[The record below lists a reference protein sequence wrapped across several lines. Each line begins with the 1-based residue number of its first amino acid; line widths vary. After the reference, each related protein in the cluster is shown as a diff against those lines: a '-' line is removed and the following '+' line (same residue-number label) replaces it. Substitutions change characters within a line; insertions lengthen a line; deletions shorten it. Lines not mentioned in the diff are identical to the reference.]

1 MTKHAKLSAS
11 GAERWINCP
20 GSVHMSEYFPESSSS
35 AAEEGTLAHELAA
48 FRIEHRDEIDTRNED
63 AAAVDFAAG
72 LVPIRKAID
81 TFYEGHPDLGDDY
94 DYMARTL
101 APYIDYVAREYQEAL
116 KADEAAVLMT
126 EQRVDFSEYVPEGFG
141 TSDVIIIGGGRVT
154 VIDLKYG
161 KGVAVSAKDNPQ
173 IRLYALGAIG
183 LFDMVYDFDTVKMVI
198 YQPRRDSVTE
208 EEMPVDDLKAWAEA
222 VVKPAA
228 AAALSDKP
236 PYHPGDWCDS
246 HFCPGAGTCK
256 ARADYCLGLER
267 HSGKDPALMTDEEIA
282 DALNR
287 AEALRNFSKKLN
299 DYALG
304 EIQTGHP
311 IPGWKV
317 VEGKTNRA
325 YTDLDAV
332 AAAAMKAGY
341 PEAMIYQKS
350 LIGITGMEKLMGK
363 KKFQEVLGKLV
374 EKPKGAPKLA
384 PESDDRP
391 SFNSAKADFDD

>member
-1 MTKHAKLSAS
+1 MTANKAHAALSAS

-20 GSVHMSEYFPESSSS
+20 GSVHMAEKFPEGTSA

-48 FRIEHRDEIDTRNED
+48 LEIEYRDQKKTKAYKAELASIQKMVGAFYED
-63 AAAVDFAAG
+63 HADLDDDFA
-72 LVPIRKAID
+72 
-81 TFYEGHPDLGDDY
+81 
-94 DYMARTL
+94 YMARTL
-101 APYIDYVAREYQEAL
+101 EPYIDYVAREYQEAL
-116 KADEAAVLMT
+116 KADEAAVIMT
-126 EQRVDFSEYVPEGFG
+126 EQRVDFSEYVPGGFG

-161 KGVAVSAKDNPQ
+161 KGVAVSAIDNPQ
-173 IRLYALGAIG
+173 IRLYALGAIN
-183 LFDMVYDFDTVKMVI
+183 LFDMIYDFDRVKMVI

-208 EEMPVDDLKAWAEA
+208 EELPVDDLKAWAEA

-228 AAALSDKP
+228 EAAVSDAP

-246 HFCPGAGTCK
+246 HFCPGAGVCK
-256 ARADYCLGLER
+256 ARADYVLGLER
-267 HSGKDPALMTDEEIA
+267 HSGKDPALLTDEELS

-287 AEALRNFSKKLN
+287 AEALRSWAKKLN

-332 AAAAMKAGY
+332 AAAAIKAGY

-374 EKPKGAPKLA
+374 EKPQGAPKLA

-391 SFNSAKADFDD
+391 SFNSAKADFND